1 MPSNKYSMRYKIS
14 LIISVGIIIAL
25 AILSYNKIKSLER
38 VLDYSE
44 TLIDSIKNYSLKID
58 GLEVEISEKS
68 ASILTLKEALQL
80 EVISKEK
87 YRKLHLT
94 SLNTIAKLEGIIS
107 VLKDSLK
114 ALPDSII
121 IEVTDTNRTYRAIKL
136 PYEWN
141 YTDKHLNLT
150 TGVRETAQP
159 YFNLTMDFNA
169 EVIVG
174 NRKEPVGI
182 LITDNPYFKTQK
194 MEVIIVQP
202 IPKWY
207 QSKWVYMGTG
217 FVGGLLFNKF
227 R

>member
-1 MPSNKYSMRYKIS
+1 MRYKIS

-25 AILSYNKIKSLER
+25 AIFSYNKIKSLER

-44 TLIDSIKNYSLKID
+44 TLIDSIKNYSLKVD

-141 YTDKHLNLT
+141 YTDKYLNLT

>member
-1 MPSNKYSMRYKIS
+1 MKYKIS
-14 LIISVGIIIAL
+14 LIISIGIIIAL
-25 AILSYNKIKSLER
+25 AIFSYNKVKSLER
-38 VLDYSE
+38 VLDYNE
-44 TLIDSIKNYSLKID
+44 TLIDSIKNYSLKVD
-58 GLEVEISEKS
+58 GLEVEVSEKS

-87 YRKLHLT
+87 YRKLHLS
-94 SLNTIAKLEGIIS
+94 SLNTIAKLEGTIS

-121 IEVTDTNRTYRAIKL
+121 IEVTDTNRTYKAVKL

-141 YTDKHLNLT
+141 YTDKYLNLT

-159 YFNLTMDFNA
+159 YFNLTMDLNA
-169 EVIVG
+169 EVIIG
-174 NRKEPVGI
+174 SRKEPIGI
-182 LITDNPYFKTQK
+182 LVTDNPYFKATK
-194 MEVIIVQP
+194 MEVVIVQP
-202 IPKWY
+202 KNKWY
-207 QSKWVYMGTG
+207 QSKWFYMGSG

>member
-1 MPSNKYSMRYKIS
+1 MNNLKYKIS
-14 LIISVGIIIAL
+14 LIISIGIIIAL
-25 AILSYNKIKSLER
+25 AIFSYNKVKSLER
-38 VLDYSE
+38 VLDYNE
-44 TLIDSIKNYSLKID
+44 TLTDSLQTYSLKVD
-58 GLEVEISEKS
+58 GLKVEVSEKS

-87 YRKLHLT
+87 YRKLHLS
-94 SLNTIAKLEGIIS
+94 SLNTIAKLEGTIS

-121 IEVTDTNRTYRAIKL
+121 IEVTDTNRTYKAVKL

-141 YTDKHLNLT
+141 YTDKYLNLT

-159 YFNLTMDFNA
+159 YFNLTMDLNA
-169 EVIVG
+169 EVLVG
-174 NRKEPVGI
+174 SRKEPIGI
-182 LITDNPYFKTQK
+182 LVTDNPYFKATK
-194 MEVIIVQP
+194 MEVVIIQP
-202 IPKWY
+202 KPKWY

>member
-1 MPSNKYSMRYKIS
+1 MRYKIS